1 MHSKGDNIQIAI
13 SDEAHEFI
21 KGLFDSLKNRYLNNL
36 GYMTG
41 SEFVLDYVYLMY
53 HKCHKID
60 PSHGRSYIGSPD

>member
-36 GYMTG
+36 GSMTG
-41 SEFVLDYVYLMY
+41 SEFVLDYVYLSIINVI
-53 HKCHKID
+53 K
-60 PSHGRSYIGSPD
+60 